1 MKSIISKATM
11 LLVTTAALL
20 SFSPKFGGEGF
31 EILLNGKVVL
41 QQFGKDINNVKNL
54 QLNANSSND
63 KLTIKYYH
71 CGRVGKNRIVTIK
84 DGQDKLLKE
93 WRFRD
98 VATPVS
104 DMSCNVKDILD
115 LQRKNNKIF
124 KIFYSSTELPNGRQL
139 VSVVVGNNNIVV
151 ARK

>member
-11 LLVTTAALL
+11 LLITTAALL

-31 EILLNGKVVL
+31 EILLDGKVVL

-54 QLNANSSND
+54 QLNANSPND

-71 CGRVGKNRIVTIK
+71 CGRVGKNRTVTIK

-98 VATPVS
+98 AATPVS
-104 DMSCNVKDILD
+104 DMSCHVKDILD
-115 LQRKNNKIF
+115 LQSKNNKIF

-139 VSVVVGNNNIVV
+139 VSVVMDNNSVV
-151 ARK
+151 KK

>member
-11 LLVTTAALL
+11 LLITTAALL

-31 EILLNGKVVL
+31 EILLDGKVVL

-54 QLNANSSND
+54 QLKANSPND

-71 CGRVGKNRIVTIK
+71 CGRVGKNRTVTIK

-139 VSVVVGNNNIVV
+139 VSVVMDNNSVV
-151 ARK
+151 KK